1 MASKK
6 EQIIHELQEVRS
18 ILLIDNSL
26 DMVYMMFE
34 RLIDKVIDIYA
45 PAKK

>member
-18 ILLIDNSL
+18 ILIIDNSL
-26 DMVYMMFE
+26 DMIYMMFE

-45 PAKK
+45 PSKK

>member
-1 MASKK
+1 MVSKK

-45 PAKK
+45 PSKK

>member
-1 MASKK
+1 MTSKK

-45 PAKK
+45 PGKK